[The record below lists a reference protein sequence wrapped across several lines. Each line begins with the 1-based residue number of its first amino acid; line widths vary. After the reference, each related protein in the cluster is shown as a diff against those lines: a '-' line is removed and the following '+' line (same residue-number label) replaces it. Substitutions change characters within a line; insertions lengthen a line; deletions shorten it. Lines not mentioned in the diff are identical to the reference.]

1 MANFWDKDEIATA
14 QVAATQEE
22 PSTQGNFWDKDE
34 LVATPTPQAP
44 VTSPRPRARTSQGDR
59 VLAVNLP
66 EDVAADSDFL
76 SKVNTVAGNVGVSE
90 EDLLR
95 VIQFETGG
103 SFAADQ
109 KASTSSAIGLIQFM
123 PSTATDLGTTS
134 KDLAL
139 LSRVEQMDFV
149 EKYLTRFKGRMQDFG
164 DLYMAVHFP
173 AAVGEDDDYVVYA
186 KDHEYKGRRKAYEA
200 NKGMDVNNDGKVTK
214 AEAVARAV
222 GDK

>member
-1 MANFWDKDEIATA
+1 MANFWDNDEVATAQATPTKEEPSAQVNFWDKDEV
-14 QVAATQEE
+14 VAA
-22 PSTQGNFWDKDE
+22 
-34 LVATPTPQAP
+34 VTPEAP
-44 VTSPRPRARTSQGDR
+44 VTSPRPKARPSQEDR

-76 SKVNTVAGNVGVSE
+76 TKVNTVAKNVGVSE

-103 SFAADQ
+103 SFAPDQ
-109 KASTSSAIGLIQFM
+109 QAGTSNAIGLIQFM

-139 LSRVEQMDFV
+139 LNRVEQMDFV
-149 EKYLTRFKGRMQDFG
+149 EEYLARFKGRMQDFG

-173 AAVGEDDDYVVYA
+173 AAVGKDDDYVVYA

-214 AEAVARAV
+214 AEAIARAV

>member
-173 AAVGEDDDYVVYA
+173 AAVGKDDDYVVYA
-186 KDHEYKGRRKAYEA
+186 KDHEYEGRRKAYEA

-214 AEAVARAV
+214 SEAVARAI
-222 GDK
+222 GDN